1 MKRLQDLVALITG
14 AAGGL
19 GRATAL
25 RFAREGARLCLADR
39 APAQD
44 LLEQIKAEGGHA
56 IAVMADVTDPSSVEA
71 MVASALREFGGV
83 DILVNIAG
91 ISSHGASDDVDMAT
105 FEHVLR
111 TNLTSVFLCCKA
123 VLPNMRERRYG
134 RIVNM
139 SSILGKNGGNP
150 RPWIDPKEQK
160 RAGNL
165 AYGASKAGVH
175 ALTFYLAK
183 ENAHHG
189 ITVNSIPPGRIMSE
203 QIRRKYPPEFRAEQS
218 AREIPVGRYGEP
230 EELAAL
236 AVFLSSPLAAYITGT
251 VMPVD
256 GGLRRYAF

>member
-1 MKRLQDLVALITG
+1 MKRLQDRVALITG

-44 LLEQIKAEGGHA
+44 LLDQIKAEGGQA
-56 IAVMADVTDPSSVEA
+56 IPVMADVTDPSSVEA

-150 RPWIDPKEQK
+150 RPWIDPNEQK

-189 ITVNSIPPGRIMSE
+189 ITVNSVAPGPIATAMTLNF
-203 QIRRKYPPEFRAEQS
+203 PESLRS
-218 AREIPVGRYGEP
+218 LIPVGRMGMPEDVADAVAYLAGES
-230 EELAAL
+230 AGF
-236 AVFLSSPLAAYITGT
+236 VTGE
-251 VMPVD
+251 VLDVNGGAWVD
-256 GGLRRYAF
+256 

>member
-1 MKRLQDLVALITG
+1 MKRLQDRVALITG

-71 MVASALREFGGV
+71 TVASALREFGGV

-189 ITVNSIPPGRIMSE
+189 ITVNSVAPGPIATAMTLNF
-203 QIRRKYPPEFRAEQS
+203 PESLRS
-218 AREIPVGRYGEP
+218 LIPVGRMGMPEDVADAVAYLAGES
-230 EELAAL
+230 AGF
-236 AVFLSSPLAAYITGT
+236 VTGE
-251 VMPVD
+251 VLDVNGGAWVD
-256 GGLRRYAF
+256 

>member
-1 MKRLQDLVALITG
+1 MKRLQDRVALITG

-44 LLEQIKAEGGHA
+44 LLEQIKAEGGQA

-150 RPWIDPKEQK
+150 RPWIDPKEQT

-189 ITVNSIPPGRIMSE
+189 ITVNSVAPGPIATAMTLNF
-203 QIRRKYPPEFRAEQS
+203 PESLRS
-218 AREIPVGRYGEP
+218 LIPVGRMGMPEDVADAVAYLAGES
-230 EELAAL
+230 AGF
-236 AVFLSSPLAAYITGT
+236 VTGE
-251 VMPVD
+251 VLDVNGGAWVD
-256 GGLRRYAF
+256 

>member
-1 MKRLQDLVALITG
+1 MKRLQDRVALITG

-123 VLPNMRERRYG
+123 VLPTMRERRYG

-189 ITVNSIPPGRIMSE
+189 ITVNSVAPGPIATAMTLNF
-203 QIRRKYPPEFRAEQS
+203 PESLRS
-218 AREIPVGRYGEP
+218 LIPVGRMGMPEDVADAVAYLAGES
-230 EELAAL
+230 AGF
-236 AVFLSSPLAAYITGT
+236 VTGE
-251 VMPVD
+251 VLDVNGGAWVD
-256 GGLRRYAF
+256 